1 MTSRTRRV
9 FVVATALLLSA
20 CQPDRALSGWLSQS
34 TTESAAIR
42 PAALTAPNHFV
53 SGWVPYWGTATSRAA
68 IINRSDSIGDVSP
81 LFYGTNDDGTLRLLG
96 PQAQLDATV
105 QATRNAGRPLIVG
118 IFDSAAAGVMTGILA
133 DAATRTAHVQ
143 NIVNLAV
150 TKQYDGIDLDYEVFA
165 FGHPRTEWPSI
176 TPNWVAFVNELSVA
190 LHARGLLLSVTVP
203 PVYQDSAGVTRG
215 YTVYAQDLIA
225 NAVDR
230 LRLMVYDW
238 SISSPGPIA
247 PMDWVNRVIA
257 YSSSMVPVS
266 KLQLGVPA
274 YGRHWVTKQNSN
286 ETCPDGA
293 VYRESVLMKNIDA
306 LVGSRNYTRYAG
318 AGEGG
323 AGERFYS
330 WTETVSGPRT
340 KPLTPPVVP
349 PATVTIQEIR
359 AAATGSPLKPAV
371 RLSTPSPLVT
381 CTVQHTVYVPDAY
394 SVDQRSDAAQA
405 AGWRGI
411 IMWAFGYEN
420 DNMYTILAQ

>member
-1 MTSRTRRV
+1 VASRTRRV

-20 CQPDRALSGWLSQS
+20 CQPEPVTSGWLSQPAAQS
-34 TTESAAIR
+34 PAIR
-42 PAALTAPNHFV
+42 PEALTAPANFV
-53 SGWVPYWGTATSRAA
+53 SGWVPYWGKDPSRAA
-68 IINRSDSIGDVSP
+68 IINRSSSIGDVSP
-81 LFYGTNDDGTLRLLG
+81 LFYGTNNDGTLKLLG
-96 PQAQLDATV
+96 PQAQLDATI
-105 QATRNAGRPLIVG
+105 QATREAGRPLIVG
-118 IFDSAAAGVMTGILA
+118 VFDSTAAGVMSGILA
-133 DAATRTAHVQ
+133 DPATRAFHVQ
-143 NIVNLAV
+143 QLVNLAV
-150 TKQYDGIDLDYEVFA
+150 SKGYGGIDLDYEVFA
-165 FGHPRTEWPSI
+165 FGHPRSEWTSI

-190 LHARGLLLSVTVP
+190 LRAKDLLLSVTVP
-203 PVYQDSAGVTRG
+203 PVYKDSAGVTRG
-215 YTVYAQDLIA
+215 YTVYAQDMIA

-238 SISSPGPIA
+238 STSTAGPIA

-257 YSSSMVPVS
+257 YSSSVVPVS

-286 ETCPDGA
+286 ASCPDGA

-306 LVGSRNYTRYAG
+306 LVGLRAYTRYAG
-318 AGEGG
+318 TGEGG
-323 AGERFYS
+323 AGDRIYS

-349 PATVTIQEIR
+349 PATVVIDEIR
-359 AAATGSPLKPAV
+359 AAAAGSPPRPAV

-394 SVDQRSDAAQA
+394 TVDQRSDAAQA

-411 IMWAFGYEN
+411 IIWAFGYEN
-420 DNMYTILAQ
+420 DNMYTVLAQ